1 MNATAE
7 KLDSPLENEALMPVQ
22 YADLLRGGEERPPEH
37 RLLFAVLE
45 DAVRSWQ
52 VHSRCVSARDRRL
65 FREDAEWFA
74 SDDDS
79 SPFSFVAICH
89 LFRLDPEYLRTGLA
103 RWREHQMERGIK
115 AEPFRLRRA
124 GGLRHSV
131 TAARERRRVRAAG

>member
-1 MNATAE
+1 MNAVAE
-7 KLDSPLENEALMPVQ
+7 RLDQPIENEALMPVQ

-52 VHSRCVSARDRRL
+52 VHARCISARDRRL
-65 FREDAEWFA
+65 FREDGEWFA
-74 SDDDS
+74 SDDDA

-89 LFRLDPEYLRTGLA
+89 LFGIDPDYLRTGLA
-103 RWREHQMERGIK
+103 RWRERQMARGLQLQ
-115 AEPFRLRRA
+115 PFRLRRA

-131 TAARERRRVRAAG
+131 SVRDRRRIRKAS